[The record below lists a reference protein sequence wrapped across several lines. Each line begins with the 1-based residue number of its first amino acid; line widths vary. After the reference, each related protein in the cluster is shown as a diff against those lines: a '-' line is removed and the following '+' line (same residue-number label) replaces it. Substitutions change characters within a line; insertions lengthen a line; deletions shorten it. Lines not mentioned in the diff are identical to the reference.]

1 MIGTNITAAQNI
13 TARVRWL
20 ETLSQTKRLD
30 FGSVEE
36 GIMNGNIETP
46 AVPIIPA
53 IIKEV
58 KIKPTPGRLIFPKRI
73 ATNPAT
79 KPSAGTA
86 ILIGMIE

>member
-1 MIGTNITAAQNI
+1 MIGTKIIAAQNI
-13 TARVRWL
+13 TANVRWL

-30 FGSVEE
+30 FGSVDE

-58 KIKPTPGRLIFPKRI
+58 KTKPAPDLFIFASKI
-73 ATNPAT
+73 AIRPAA

-86 ILIGMIE
+86 ILIGSAD